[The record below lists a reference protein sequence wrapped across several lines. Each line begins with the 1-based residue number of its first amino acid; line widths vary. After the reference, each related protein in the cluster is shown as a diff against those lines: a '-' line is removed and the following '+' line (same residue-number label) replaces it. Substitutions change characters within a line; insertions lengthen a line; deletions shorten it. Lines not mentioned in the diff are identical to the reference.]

1 MLIQTDFSPIFFSGA
16 KRPASSNSTA
26 RTASS
31 STTSSQS
38 RRPVASSGSVSL
50 PPQLMCGLSESARL
64 EVERLMT
71 AQGAAQP
78 PAVEPVPVEARPAE
92 HEEGELVP
100 NPEELDLFPSSPLPH
115 SIEKWGRRFEED
127 ED

>member
-1 MLIQTDFSPIFFSGA
+1 MIVFYVDFNVFFSGA
-16 KRPASSNSTA
+16 KRSATSSSTA

-31 STTSSQS
+31 STTNNQS
-38 RRPVASSGSVSL
+38 RRVAATTGSVPL
-50 PPQLMCGLSESARL
+50 PPQLISGLSEGARL
-64 EVERLMT
+64 EVERLMI
-71 AQGAAQP
+71 ARGATQP

-92 HEEGELVP
+92 PEDGELLP

>member
-1 MLIQTDFSPIFFSGA
+1 M
-16 KRPASSNSTA
+16 
-26 RTASS
+26 
-31 STTSSQS
+31 
-38 RRPVASSGSVSL
+38 
-50 PPQLMCGLSESARL
+50 

-78 PAVEPVPVEARPAE
+78 PAVESAPVEALPAE
-92 HEEGELVP
+92 PEDGELLP
-100 NPEELDLFPSSPLPH
+100 NPEELDLFPSSSLPH